1 MRYKASDDKNDIGH
15 ICCYSAV
22 VLDTTRC
29 DRHNEFEA
37 ICECFDIETAEMI
50 AAALNVA
57 ETHKG

>member
-1 MRYKASDDKNDIGH
+1 MRYKASDNKDDIGH
-15 ICCYSAV
+15 LCCYSAV
-22 VLDTTRC
+22 VIDT
-29 DRHNEFEA
+29 DQLES